1 MIPDAEIIKVV
12 NDILEALQLGSP
24 FTIKVNSRKILD
36 AMIEI
41 AGAPKSKFKTICSS
55 IDKLDKETWEDVK
68 RELIEDKGLSLEIVD
83 KLGEFVTYKGNPLEM
98 LEKIK
103 TAKIFDASESGRQ
116 GMVEMGL
123 LFEYLEALDC
133 LKNISFDLSLARGLD
148 YYTGM
153 IYEAVLQGA
162 NIGSIGGG
170 GRYDGLVGM
179 FSSK

>member
-68 RELIEDKGLSLEIVD
+68 RELIEDKGLSLEVVD

-103 TAKIFDASESGRQ
+103 SAKIFDASESGRQ
-116 GMVEMGL
+116 GIVEMGL

-153 IYEAVLQGA
+153 IYEAVL
-162 NIGSIGGG
+162 
-170 GRYDGLVGM
+170 
-179 FSSK
+179 

>member
-1 MIPDAEIIKVV
+1 MNFKDKIIFL
-12 NDILEALQLGSP
+12 NCLTGIYYDNL
-24 FTIKVNSRKILD
+24 
-36 AMIEI
+36 
-41 AGAPKSKFKTICSS
+41 
-55 IDKLDKETWEDVK
+55 KETWEDVK

-153 IYEAVLQGA
+153 IYEAVL
-162 NIGSIGGG
+162 
-170 GRYDGLVGM
+170 
-179 FSSK
+179 